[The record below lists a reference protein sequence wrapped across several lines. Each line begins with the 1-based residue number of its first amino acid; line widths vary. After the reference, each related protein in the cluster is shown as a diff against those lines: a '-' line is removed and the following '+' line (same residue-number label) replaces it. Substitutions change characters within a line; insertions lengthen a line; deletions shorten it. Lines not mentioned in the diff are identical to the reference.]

1 MSRKLV
7 GVAVLSLVAVSC
19 SGGDDATPGVA
30 TLAGTVTT
38 IAVVE
43 SDIDTEQQ
51 LLTFVQCMR
60 DEGIDLP
67 DPTVSADGNVQL
79 SPPRDFA
86 PGDLEEIQLAA
97 DNCDEFLEG
106 IDLGF
111 NNIDLTTITDNLLV
125 FAACMR
131 ENGYDIRD
139 PDFSLLTP
147 GSGSFPNAGPFGD
160 LDFLDPDF
168 VAALPA
174 CQSLLANLGIANPQ
188 G

>member
-1 MSRKLV
+1 MSSKFL
-7 GVAVLSLVAVSC
+7 GVCALALIAVSC

-38 IAVVE
+38 VEVVE
-43 SDIDTEQQ
+43 PDIDTEQQ
-51 LLTFVQCMR
+51 LLAFVQCMR

-79 SPPRDFA
+79 APPRDFA

-97 DNCDEFLEG
+97 DNCDDFLEG

-125 FAACMR
+125 L
-131 ENGYDIRD
+131 EE
-139 PDFSLLTP
+139 
-147 GSGSFPNAGPFGD
+147 
-160 LDFLDPDF
+160 
-168 VAALPA
+168 
-174 CQSLLANLGIANPQ
+174 
-188 G
+188 